1 MSNVRNRAAT
11 YQTLESFNSGCTCG
25 EGAYGWQCSTCYPSR
40 TVRGMY
46 QQEQQIAKAEE
57 AGLIVTAADLQH
69 MHSCDCCGDNG
80 AYHDGLCANC
90 WNELKA
96 HNE

>member
-11 YQTLESFNSGCTCG
+11 HQTLESFNSGCTCG
-25 EGAYGWQCSTCYPSR
+25 DGAYGWQCSTCYPSR

-57 AGLIVTAADLQH
+57 TGLIVTAKDLEDEEPINIACVH
-69 MHSCDCCGDNG
+69 CAYVTDHICDECE
-80 AYHDGLCANC
+80 AN
-90 WNELKA
+90 E
-96 HNE
+96 